1 MKIKC
6 RVCGKEIEKKG
17 KRLLCVHCTNVRN
30 REIAKKYRD
39 ELAEMKKESWLKKR

>member
-1 MKIKC
+1 MTTIQC
-6 RVCGKEIEKKG
+6 RQCWKTIQKKG

-39 ELAEMKKESWLKKR
+39 EYKWKKIKFD

>member
-1 MKIKC
+1 MVEYIKC
-6 RVCGKEIEKKG
+6 RVCNKTIQKKG

-39 ELAEMKKESWLKKR
+39 EQREKESWLKKR